1 MRLLCSLRSLFDP
14 LGFLV
19 CPLFLYYVGIFLCLF
34 IASPYV
40 TWILHI
46 SAEARFFPPS
56 FTCLPVCFSCIW
68 VHICINLTKP
78 PILVYESAWKARIS
92 QQKLFAIAN
101 YTDVSL
107 LWDTEI
113 HQQPCRYPFV
123 YILKENDIPVTLIPL
138 TSGIYARPPVITA
151 LTSVTSHQ
159 NVSNN
164 WTIMALF
171 QPTLC

>member
-1 MRLLCSLRSLFDP
+1 MLPAFLIWSSWFSGLSFVFVLRGYFPVPFYCLPLCYLDFAYQRRSP
-14 LGFLV
+14 
-19 CPLFLYYVGIFLCLF
+19 
-34 IASPYV
+34 
-40 TWILHI
+40 
-46 SAEARFFPPS
+46 FFPPS

-138 TSGIYARPPVITA
+138 TSGTYARPPAIMA